1 MHEKTG
7 VRMTALPIQDSI
19 LESHFAQVLARREK
33 ELCAM
38 LSATNPLEAPGDS
51 SRRHDVVDFKELA
64 AEQSAAT
71 LDDVK
76 SEHLAHELEQVLAAR
91 RRLKDHSYGLC
102 LDCGEE
108 IDPRR
113 LESLPATPYCTACQ
127 SVHEYALSAA
137 RR

>member
-1 MHEKTG
+1 
-7 VRMTALPIQDSI
+7 
-19 LESHFAQVLARREK
+19 
-33 ELCAM
+33 M
-38 LSATNPLEAPGDS
+38 LRANDPLEVAQAT
-51 SRRHDVVDFKELA
+51 SRRNDVIDFKELA

-76 SEHLAHELEQVLAAR
+76 AEHVAHELEQVLAAR
-91 RRLKDHSYGLC
+91 RRLQDHSYGLC

-113 LESLPATPYCTACQ
+113 LDALPGTPYCTACQ
-127 SVHEYALSAA
+127 QVHEYADSAA

>member
-1 MHEKTG
+1 MRKQVSLMNTLTYDRE
-7 VRMTALPIQDSI
+7 
-19 LESHFAQVLARREK
+19 LENHFAKVLARREQ

-38 LSATNPLEAPGDS
+38 LRANDPLEVPEGS
-51 SRRHDVVDFKELA
+51 ERRHDVIDFKELA

-76 SEHLAHELEQVLAAR
+76 AEHIAHELEQVLAAR
-91 RRLKDHSYGLC
+91 RRLQDHSYGLC

-113 LESLPATPYCTACQ
+113 LEALPGTPYCTACQ
-127 SVHEYALSAA
+127 EVHEYADTAA